1 MKKSSIIL
9 LILGI
14 LVILLLAFLTD
25 RYFQKTS
32 EKVFSANGTIEY
44 ISLEGGFYGIVTDE
58 GEKYLPLNLPEEF
71 KKDGLRVWF
80 KAKPK
85 KVTTN
90 QMWGKPIEILE
101 IKLREVQNLSQI
113 KVAVQYRYVTDGKV
127 INRSL
132 NKVIKILKETKADL
146 IFQGW
151 MTQEPCPDKCS
162 VYLSLQKRKKC
173 NLSGYSYEHLK
184 EAISRIK
191 KELPDII
198 FCGGT
203 QAEYLYPEEA
213 GRSYLILEPQDRD
226 KAWEMALNPEKWGI
240 EVSKKDFQCYW
251 AKRWGDIDENEPC
264 PSEEELKQR
273 MRKYFPDLTN
283 PNFQKILLERIY
295 KQIDAGVDAIWID
308 MLYAQGR
315 LMTELTKDPNHPAVK
330 ESYKAA
336 FEVVEK
342 IHEYGKRKGKYIYV
356 ITWVAIKDKD
366 SIISVP
372 KEYVNV
378 DAAMVS
384 PSPDEIKDK
393 FTGEVGKFN
402 EKLWDE
408 LVMKIKE
415 DYRIPIF
422 ARIDYGG
429 PGRTQLYVFSQEL
442 SKEEARDFLR
452 KADEFFSK
460 KGIIF
465 IYPVHGGD
473 MGRKDIVKK
482 FSYGKFNWYDSLA
495 SEFETYE
502 TIKDLAQSKYRDEY
516 NLKKYALNKL
526 KNVKVV
532 VWYQYLTGGRVI
544 GRSDEEA
551 IKILKGLNAD
561 LVRGWWRWQPLPFSP
576 DDKQFEKV
584 FGKEKLEKLVL
595 YGQTWQDYENIVKLF
610 KKEMPDAIFMASFG
624 LQFIPRAKDRD
635 PITGEIITR
644 DKAWKMAFDPQK
656 HGFRMSKAEYQCI
669 EAKKRHW
676 VRKDINCKKV
686 SEEFVKNNLPVY
698 WGDPTNEDW
707 QNLAFHIAQ
716 KLIDGGADAIW
727 IDMYL
732 KPSANA
738 VALYCLEEQGTIEKC
753 DFSKALENERVKE
766 IINAQKEFIDR
777 IREYGF
783 SKGKYVLVGSWGVLG
798 DVELPQQGFLIK
810 NLVPKYDFVV
820 TTISQEE
827 IYKRKIDTQ
836 RWENI
841 VKKHREI
848 FGDIPMFVWFDTGYY
863 YSPMH
868 IFSQYLN
875 KTEQAEFLEKA
886 DKFFINLSK
895 KENLTI
901 VFVYPISGQ
910 MMGPWKEGE
919 RKVLSFECCCNT
931 CKDRCLISGEK
942 DECGFGSYDALAPE
956 FETYETIK
964 DLAHKKKVEPEP
976 VFPEWINE
984 PLFEMI
990 QLSKKGTL
998 TFKEQEKMLPLLAE
1012 MGIKTIYLTPIWEMC
1027 ENPGELRRY
1036 CIKDYYKIDPA
1047 KGTEEDLKE
1056 FVEKAHSYGMKV
1068 ILDLVTAHT
1077 SPGRYIYEN
1086 HKDWILK
1093 DKYGRLVL
1101 CWPHKH
1107 WGYAVDR
1114 KNPKVI
1120 EYFTRIAKYYV
1131 DKFGIDGW
1139 RVDAIGTMYCNESIP
1154 TCPQPVK
1161 GEHHSKDLLKSIK
1174 SALGKDKAL
1183 YLEWCYLGRLYLFEA
1198 GVEEKGGCPYPNP
1211 IPCSLALP
1219 ELNEYADASYSY
1231 EFGKCF
1237 MKKILAGKITSQDF
1251 VEFFKKE
1258 CLYYGK
1264 PRGRFLMTHD
1274 FGYQFYEKNP
1284 ELHKLGAVLITTI
1297 PGFPHIYHREI
1308 FPEGDIS
1315 PINQEMFN
1323 FYKKLLKIRERH
1335 KALKYGSISN
1345 VWKSGD
1351 NVIAYLREY
1360 EDEKVIVMVNFLD
1373 RKAISYLDLSFLPK
1387 GSVLYDELNDE
1398 TFNVSEPS
1406 NFKISIP
1413 KYGSRILILKI
1424 NRSRNAKT

>member
-1 MKKSSIIL
+1 MKKSFITSL
-9 LILGI
+9 VLGI
-14 LVILLLAFLTD
+14 LVILLLSTFLTGWSF
-25 RYFQKTS
+25 RKTS
-32 EKVFSANGTIEY
+32 EKEVISSNGTIKY
-44 ISLEGGFYGIVTDE
+44 ISLEDGFYGIITNK
-58 GEKYLPLNLPEEF
+58 GEKYLPLNLPEDF
-71 KKDGLRVWF
+71 KKEGLRVWF

-85 KVTTN
+85 KVATIY
-90 QMWGKPIEILE
+90 QWGKPIEILE
-101 IKLREVQNLSQI
+101 IRLIEVQDLSQI
-113 KVAVQYRYVTDGKV
+113 KVAVQYRYVTDGEV

-132 NKVIKILKETKADL
+132 NDVIKILNETKADF

-151 MTQEPCPDKCS
+151 MTQNPCPDKCS
-162 VYLSLQKRKKC
+162 DYLSPQDREKC
-173 NLSGYSYEHLK
+173 DLSGYSYEHLR
-184 EAISRIK
+184 EAVLK
-191 KELPDII
+191 VKNELPNII

-203 QAEYLYPEEA
+203 QAEFLYPEEV
-213 GRSYLILEPQDRD
+213 GKSHLILEPEDRN

-240 EVSKKDFQCYW
+240 NVSKREIQCYW
-251 AKRWGDIDENEPC
+251 ARRWGHIDENEPC
-264 PSEEELKQR
+264 PPEEELKQR

-283 PNFQKILLERIY
+283 PDFQKIFIERIY

-308 MLYAQGR
+308 MLYMQAH
-315 LMTELTKDPNHPAVK
+315 LMEILTKNPDHPAVK
-330 ESYKAA
+330 ESYEAA
-336 FEVVEK
+336 RKIVNK
-342 IHEYGKRKGKYIYV
+342 IHEYGRKKGKYIYV
-356 ITWVAIKDKD
+356 MTWVAVKGED

-393 FTGEVGKFN
+393 FTGEVGNFN

-408 LVMKIKE
+408 LVRKIKE
-415 DYRIPIF
+415 DYGIPIF

-442 SKEEARDFLR
+442 SKEEAREFLR

-473 MGRKDIVKK
+473 MGRRELVKK
-482 FSYGKFNWYDSLA
+482 LSYGKFNWYDSLA
-495 SEFETYE
+495 PEFETYE
-502 TIKDLAQSKYRDEY
+502 TIKDLAQSKYSSEH
-516 NLKKYALNKL
+516 NLKENALSKL
-526 KNVKVV
+526 KNVKVAA
-532 VWYQYLTGGRVI
+532 WYQYLTGGRVI

-551 IKILKGLNAD
+551 IEILKNLNAD

-576 DDKQFEKV
+576 EDKQFKRI
-584 FGKEKLEKLVL
+584 FGKEKFDKLVL
-595 YGQTWQDYENIVKLF
+595 SGQTWQDYENIVKLF
-610 KKEMPDAIFMASFG
+610 RKEMPDAIFLASFG

-644 DKAWKMAFDPQK
+644 DKAWEMAFDPQK
-656 HGFRMSKAEYQCI
+656 HGFKMSKAEYQCRQ
-669 EAKKRHW
+669 AKKRHW

-686 SEEFVKNNLPVY
+686 SEEFVKNNLSVY

-716 KLIDGGADAIW
+716 KLVDGGADAIW
-727 IDMYL
+727 IDQYL
-732 KPSANA
+732 NPSANA
-738 VALYCLEEQGTIEKC
+738 IALHCLEEQGTIENC
-753 DFSKALENERVKE
+753 DFSKALEDERVRE
-766 IINAQKEFIDR
+766 IINAQKKFIDR
-777 IREYGF
+777 IHEYGL
-783 SKGKYVLVGSWGVLG
+783 SKGKYVLVGSWGILG
-798 DVELPQQGFLIK
+798 EVEAPQQGILIK

-820 TTISQEE
+820 TTVSQEE
-827 IYKRKIDTQ
+827 IYNRKIIDTQ

-841 VKKHREI
+841 VEKHREI

-875 KTEQAEFLEKA
+875 KTEQAEFLEEV
-886 DKFFINLSK
+886 DKFFVNLGK
-895 KENLTI
+895 KENLTV

-919 RKVLSFECCCNT
+919 KMVLSFQCCCDT
-931 CKDRCLISGEK
+931 CKDKCLIQGDQK
-942 DECGFGSYDALAPE
+942 GKCGFGSYDSLAPE

-964 DLAHKKKVEPEP
+964 KLAQSKKVNLRPT
-976 VFPEWINE
+976 FPEWINE

-998 TFKEQEKMLPLLAE
+998 TFEEQEKMIPLLAE
-1012 MGIKTIYLTPIWEMC
+1012 MGIKTVYLTPIWEMC
-1027 ENPGELRRY
+1027 ENPRGLKRY
-1036 CIKDYYKIDPA
+1036 CIKDYYEIDPG
-1047 KGTEEDLKE
+1047 KGTEKDLKE
-1056 FVEKAHSYGMKV
+1056 FVEKAHDYGIKV

-1077 SPGRYIYEN
+1077 GPGRYIYEN

-1093 DKYGRLVL
+1093 DKYGRLAL

-1114 KNPKVI
+1114 RNPEVI
-1120 EYFTRIAKYYV
+1120 KHFTEIAKYYV
-1131 DKFGIDGW
+1131 DEFGIDGW
-1139 RVDAIGTMYCNESIP
+1139 RVDAIGTTYCNENIP
-1154 TCPQPVK
+1154 NCPQPVE

-1198 GVEEKGGCPYPNP
+1198 GVEEEEGCPHPNP
-1211 IPCSLALP
+1211 IPCSMALP
-1219 ELNEYADASYSY
+1219 ELNEYADACYSY

-1237 MKKILAGKITSQDF
+1237 MKKVLTGKITSEDF

-1258 CLYYGK
+1258 CLYYKK

-1274 FGYQFYEKNP
+1274 FGYHFYEENP

-1308 FPEGDIS
+1308 FPEGDAKS
-1315 PINQEMFN
+1315 INQEMFN
-1323 FYKKLLKIRERH
+1323 LYKKLLRIRKEYRAI
-1335 KALKYGSISN
+1335 KEGEIEN
-1345 VWKSGD
+1345 VWKGGD
-1351 NVIAYLREY
+1351 NVIAYLRKY
-1360 EDEKVIVMVNFLD
+1360 EDEKVVVVVNF
-1373 RKAISYLDLSFLPK
+1373 RNRSVKAFLKIPFEK
-1387 GSVLYDELNDE
+1387 GEVLYDLLNNQRFLIDD
-1398 TFNVSEPS
+1398 PD
-1406 NFKISIP
+1406 NFAITLAP
-1413 KYGSRILILKI
+1413 YEARILVKL
-1424 NRSRNAKT
+1424 R

>member
-1 MKKSSIIL
+1 MKKSFIIL

-25 RYFQKTS
+25 WYFQKTS
-32 EKVFSANGTIEY
+32 EEEVISANGTIEY

-85 KVTTN
+85 NVATI

-101 IKLREVQNLSQI
+101 IKLIKVQNLSQI

-132 NKVIKILKETKADL
+132 NKVIKILKETKADF

-162 VYLSLQKRKKC
+162 VYLSLQERKKC
-173 NLSGYSYEHLK
+173 NLSGYNYEHLK
-184 EAISRIK
+184 EAISKIK

-213 GRSYLILEPQDRD
+213 GKSYLILEPQDRD

-308 MLYAQGR
+308 MLYVQGR
-315 LMTELTKDPNHPAVK
+315 LMAELTKDPNHPAVK

-336 FEVVEK
+336 FEIVEK
-342 IHEYGKRKGKYIYV
+342 IREYGERKGKYIYV
-356 ITWVAIKDKD
+356 ITWVAVKDKD

-402 EKLWDE
+402 ERLWDE

-415 DYRIPIF
+415 DYGIPIF

-452 KADEFFSK
+452 KADQFFSK

-473 MGRKDIVKK
+473 MGRKEIVKK
-482 FSYGKFNWYDSLA
+482 LSYGKFNWYDSLA

-502 TIKDLAQSKYRDEY
+502 TIKDLAQ
-516 NLKKYALNKL
+516 
-526 KNVKVV
+526 
-532 VWYQYLTGGRVI
+532 
-544 GRSDEEA
+544 
-551 IKILKGLNAD
+551 
-561 LVRGWWRWQPLPFSP
+561 
-576 DDKQFEKV
+576 
-584 FGKEKLEKLVL
+584 
-595 YGQTWQDYENIVKLF
+595 
-610 KKEMPDAIFMASFG
+610 
-624 LQFIPRAKDRD
+624 
-635 PITGEIITR
+635 
-644 DKAWKMAFDPQK
+644 
-656 HGFRMSKAEYQCI
+656 
-669 EAKKRHW
+669 
-676 VRKDINCKKV
+676 
-686 SEEFVKNNLPVY
+686 
-698 WGDPTNEDW
+698 
-707 QNLAFHIAQ
+707 
-716 KLIDGGADAIW
+716 
-727 IDMYL
+727 
-732 KPSANA
+732 
-738 VALYCLEEQGTIEKC
+738 
-753 DFSKALENERVKE
+753 
-766 IINAQKEFIDR
+766 
-777 IREYGF
+777 
-783 SKGKYVLVGSWGVLG
+783 
-798 DVELPQQGFLIK
+798 
-810 NLVPKYDFVV
+810 
-820 TTISQEE
+820 
-827 IYKRKIDTQ
+827 
-836 RWENI
+836 
-841 VKKHREI
+841 
-848 FGDIPMFVWFDTGYY
+848 
-863 YSPMH
+863 
-868 IFSQYLN
+868 
-875 KTEQAEFLEKA
+875 
-886 DKFFINLSK
+886 
-895 KENLTI
+895 
-901 VFVYPISGQ
+901 
-910 MMGPWKEGE
+910 
-919 RKVLSFECCCNT
+919 
-931 CKDRCLISGEK
+931 
-942 DECGFGSYDALAPE
+942 
-956 FETYETIK
+956 
-964 DLAHKKKVEPEP
+964 KKKVEPEP

-1036 CIKDYYKIDPA
+1036 CIKDYYKIDPE

-1120 EYFTRIAKYYV
+1120 EHFTKIAKYYV

-1315 PINQEMFN
+1315 SINQEMFN

-1351 NVIAYLREY
+1351 NVIAYLRKY
-1360 EDEKVIVMVNFLD
+1360 EDEKVIVMVNLLD
-1373 RKAISYLDLSFLPK
+1373 RKATSYLDLSFLPK

-1398 TFNVSEPS
+1398 TFNVNEPS